1 MQDIQNLL
9 DNEDATGLAEWVRR
23 GEVQPCELLEAVID
37 RIELVEPQLN
47 AVAERLYDSAR
58 QAALESQPGEGVFA
72 GVPTLIKDLFSPV
85 NGAAMTNGSQ
95 SLGGFRADFESEI
108 VTRLRRA
115 GCLILGTSTSPEF
128 GTSYSTESTRFGATR
143 NPWNIAHSAGGSS
156 GGAAALVAA
165 RVVPFAHGNDGGGS
179 LRVPASCCGVFGL
192 KPSRGLLPSGPMVGE
207 GWAGMG
213 TPHAITL
220 SVRDSAAL
228 LDATSGIDLGAP
240 YAAPM
245 QTQPYVAAL
254 QRDPRPLRIALVEQL
269 GPWPTSTE
277 SLDAVRHAASLC
289 KSLGH
294 RIEPVSLPVVLPE
307 FLDQV
312 FTIIGASTRHYI
324 DVLGQMRGFA
334 VQPEELEAR
343 TRIILRCKGD
353 VSGAQYAAAVEWIHA
368 LGRQLAVFMQDYDL
382 ILTPTLAR
390 EPIPIG
396 ELDLQDDCLSLD
408 ELIER
413 YHSYS
418 PFTALFNASGQP
430 AMSMPLYWSAAGL
443 PMGAHFAGRFGE
455 ESTLL
460 ALAGQ
465 LERAQP
471 WRGRV
476 PPVNACQRSASVHR
490 SSSMFG

>member
-1 MQDIQNLL
+1 MQDIHHLM

-23 GEVQPCELLEAVID
+23 GEVQPGELLEAA
-37 RIELVEPQLN
+37 IERLERVEPQIN
-47 AVAERLYDSAR
+47 AVAERLYESAR
-58 QAALESQPGEGVFA
+58 ETARTAQVGQGLLA

-85 NGAAMTNGSQ
+85 NGAAMTNGSR
-95 SLGGFRADFESEI
+95 SLGDVRADFESEV

-115 GCLILGTSTSPEF
+115 GCQVMGTSTSPEF
-128 GTSYSTESTRFGATR
+128 GTSYSTESSRFGATR
-143 NPWNIAHSAGGSS
+143 NPWSTDHSSGGSS

-192 KPSRGLLPSGPMVGE
+192 KPSRGLLPSGPMMGE

-228 LDATSGIDLGAP
+228 LDATAGMDLGAP
-240 YAAPM
+240 YAAPV
-245 QTQPYVAAL
+245 QSQPYVTAVL
-254 QRDPRPLRIALVEQL
+254 QDPKPLRIALVEQL
-269 GPWPTSTE
+269 GPWPTSPQ
-277 SLDAVRHAASLC
+277 SLEAVRQAARLC
-289 KSLGH
+289 ESLGH
-294 RIEPVSLPVVLPE
+294 RVEPANLPVVLPA

-312 FTIIGASTRHYI
+312 FTIIGASTRHYV
-324 DVLGQMRGFA
+324 DLLGQMRGVA
-334 VQPEELEAR
+334 VQAEELEVR
-343 TRIILRCKGD
+343 TRIILRDKGT

-368 LGRQLAVFMQDYDL
+368 LGRQLALFMQDYDL
-382 ILTPTLAR
+382 VLTPVLTR
-390 EPIPIG
+390 EPVPIG
-396 ELDLQDDCLSLD
+396 ELDIQDVCMSLD
-408 ELIER
+408 QLLER

-430 AMSMPLYWSAAGL
+430 AMSVPLSWSSNGL

-460 ALAGQ
+460 ALAAQ

-476 PPVNACQRSASVHR
+476 PPVNACRR
-490 SSSMFG
+490 

>member
-1 MQDIQNLL
+1 MAMQDIHHLM

-23 GEVQPCELLEAVID
+23 GEVQPGELLEAA
-37 RIELVEPQLN
+37 IERLERVEPQIN
-47 AVAERLYDSAR
+47 AVAERLYESAR
-58 QAALESQPGEGVFA
+58 ETARTAQVGQGLLA

-85 NGAAMTNGSQ
+85 NGAAMTNGSR
-95 SLGGFRADFESEI
+95 SLGDVRADFESEV

-115 GCLILGTSTSPEF
+115 GCQVMGTSTSPEF
-128 GTSYSTESTRFGATR
+128 GTSYSTESSRFGATR
-143 NPWNIAHSAGGSS
+143 NPWSTDHSAGGSS

-192 KPSRGLLPSGPMVGE
+192 KPSRGLLPSGPMMGE

-228 LDATSGIDLGAP
+228 LDATAGMDLGAP
-240 YAAPM
+240 YAAPV
-245 QTQPYVAAL
+245 QSQPYVTAVL
-254 QRDPRPLRIALVEQL
+254 QDPKPLRIALVEQL
-269 GPWPTSTE
+269 GPWPTSPQ
-277 SLDAVRHAASLC
+277 SLEAVRQAARLC
-289 KSLGH
+289 ESLGH
-294 RIEPVSLPVVLPE
+294 RVEPANLPVVLPA

-312 FTIIGASTRHYI
+312 FTIIGASTRHYV
-324 DVLGQMRGFA
+324 DLLGQMRGVA
-334 VQPEELEAR
+334 VQAEELEVR
-343 TRIILRCKGD
+343 TRIILRDKGT

-368 LGRQLAVFMQDYDL
+368 LGRQLALFMQDYDL
-382 ILTPTLAR
+382 VLTPVLTR
-390 EPIPIG
+390 EPVPIG
-396 ELDLQDDCLSLD
+396 ELDIQDVCMSLD
-408 ELIER
+408 QLLER

-430 AMSMPLYWSAAGL
+430 AMSVPLSWSSNGL

-460 ALAGQ
+460 ALAAQ

-476 PPVNACQRSASVHR
+476 PPVNACRR
-490 SSSMFG
+490 

>member
-1 MQDIQNLL
+1 MQDIHHLM
-9 DNEDATGLAEWVRR
+9 DNEDATGLAGWVRR
-23 GEVQPCELLEAVID
+23 GEVQPGELLEAA
-37 RIELVEPQLN
+37 IERLERVEPQIN
-47 AVAERLYDSAR
+47 AVAERLYESAR
-58 QAALESQPGEGVFA
+58 ETARTAQVGQGLLA

-85 NGAAMTNGSQ
+85 NGAAMTNGSR
-95 SLGGFRADFESEI
+95 SLGDVRADFESEV

-115 GCLILGTSTSPEF
+115 GCQVMGTSTSPEF
-128 GTSYSTESTRFGATR
+128 GTSYSTESSRFGATR
-143 NPWNIAHSAGGSS
+143 NPWSTDHSAGGSS

-192 KPSRGLLPSGPMVGE
+192 KPSRGLLPSGPMMGE

-228 LDATSGIDLGAP
+228 LDATAGMDLGAP
-240 YAAPM
+240 YAAPV
-245 QTQPYVAAL
+245 QSQPYVTAVL
-254 QRDPRPLRIALVEQL
+254 QDPKPLRIALVEQL
-269 GPWPTSTE
+269 GPWPTSPQ
-277 SLDAVRHAASLC
+277 SLEAVRQAARLC
-289 KSLGH
+289 ESLGH
-294 RIEPVSLPVVLPE
+294 RVEPANLPVVLPA

-312 FTIIGASTRHYI
+312 FTIIGASTRHYV
-324 DVLGQMRGFA
+324 DLLGQMRGVA
-334 VQPEELEAR
+334 VQAEELEVR
-343 TRIILRCKGD
+343 TRIILRDRGN

-368 LGRQLAVFMQDYDL
+368 LGRQLALFMQDYDL
-382 ILTPTLAR
+382 VLTPVLTR
-390 EPIPIG
+390 EPVPIG
-396 ELDLQDDCLSLD
+396 ELDIQDVCMSLD
-408 ELIER
+408 QLLER

-418 PFTALFNASGQP
+418 PFTAVFNASGQP
-430 AMSMPLYWSAAGL
+430 AMSVPLSWSSNGL

-460 ALAGQ
+460 ALAAQ

-476 PPVNACQRSASVHR
+476 PPVNACRR
-490 SSSMFG
+490 

>member
-1 MQDIQNLL
+1 MQGIQNLL
-9 DNEDATGLAEWVRR
+9 DTEDAVGLAEWVKR
-23 GEVQPCELLEAVID
+23 GEVQPSELLEAVIE
-37 RIELVEPQLN
+37 RLESVEPHLN
-47 AVAERLYDSAR
+47 AVAERLYESAR
-58 QAALESQPGEGVFA
+58 QAAREPTCREGVFT
-72 GVPTLIKDLFSPV
+72 GVPTLIKDLFSAV
-85 NGAAMTNGSQ
+85 NGAAMTNGSK

-108 VTRLRRA
+108 VTRLRGA
-115 GCLILGTSTSPEF
+115 GCLIVGTSTSPEF
-128 GTSYSTESTRFGATR
+128 GTSYSTESNRFGATR
-143 NPWNIAHSAGGSS
+143 NPWNLAHSAGGSS

-228 LDATSGIDLGAP
+228 LDATAGIDLGAP

-245 QTQPYVAAL
+245 HAQPYVTAV
-254 QRDPRPLRIALVEQL
+254 QRDPRPLRIGLVEQL
-269 GPWPTSTE
+269 GAWQTAPE
-277 SLDAVRHAASLC
+277 SLEAVRQAARLC
-289 KSLGH
+289 ESLGH
-294 RIEPVSLPVVLPE
+294 RVEPVSLPVVLPE

-343 TRIILRCKGD
+343 TRIILRSKGD
-353 VSGAQYAAAVEWIHA
+353 VSGAQYAGAVEWIHA
-368 LGRQLAVFMQDYDL
+368 LGRQLALFMQNYDL
-382 ILTPTLAR
+382 ILTPTLTR
-390 EPIPIG
+390 EPAPIG
-396 ELDLQDDCLSLD
+396 ELDVQDDSMGLE

-413 YHSYS
+413 FHSYS

-430 AMSMPLYWSAAGL
+430 AMSVPLYWSAGRL
-443 PMGAHFAGRFGE
+443 PMGAHFAARFGE

-460 ALAGQ
+460 ALAAQ

-471 WRGRV
+471 WRAKV
-476 PPVNACQRSASVHR
+476 PPVNASQRPPNWR
-490 SSSMFG
+490 

>member
-9 DNEDATGLAEWVRR
+9 DNEDATGLAEWIRR
-23 GEVQPCELLEAVID
+23 GEVQPAELLEAVID
-37 RIELVEPQLN
+37 RVERVEPHLN
-47 AVAERLYDSAR
+47 AVTERLYDSAR
-58 QAALESQPGEGVFA
+58 QTARDVRPGAGIFA

-85 NGAAMTNGSQ
+85 NGAAMTNGSRA
-95 SLGGFRADFESEI
+95 LGDFRADFDCEVVS
-108 VTRLRRA
+108 RLRRA
-115 GCLILGTSTSPEF
+115 GCVILGTSASPEF
-128 GTSYSTESTRFGATR
+128 GTSYSTESSRFGPTR
-143 NPWNIAHSAGGSS
+143 NPWSVAHSAGGSS

-192 KPSRGLLPSGPMVGE
+192 KPSRGLLPSGPIMGE

-228 LDATSGIDLGAP
+228 LDATAGVDLGAP

-245 QTQPYVAAL
+245 STQPYVSAVE
-254 QRDPRPLRIALVEQL
+254 RDPRPLRIALVEHL
-269 GPWPTSTE
+269 GPWPTSSQ
-277 SLDAVRHAASLC
+277 SLDAVRQAARLC
-289 KSLGH
+289 ESLGH
-294 RIEPVSLPVVLPE
+294 RVELANLPVVLPE

-312 FTIIGASTRHYI
+312 FNIIGASARQYV
-324 DVLGQMRGFA
+324 DLLGQMRGFA
-334 VQPEELEAR
+334 VRPEELEAG
-343 TRIILRCKGD
+343 TRIILRSKGD
-353 VSGAQYAAAVEWIHA
+353 VSGAQYASAVAWIHA
-368 LGRQLAVFMQDYDL
+368 LGRQLATFMQDYDL

-390 EPIPIG
+390 EPEAIG
-396 ELDLQDDCLSLD
+396 ELDVQDDRLSLD
-408 ELIER
+408 ALIER

-430 AMSMPLYWSAAGL
+430 AMSVPLHWSATGL
-443 PMGAHFAGRFGE
+443 PMGAHFAARFGE

-460 ALAGQ
+460 ALAAQ

-471 WRGRV
+471 WRGRI
-476 PPVNACQRSASVHR
+476 PPVNACQR
-490 SSSMFG
+490 

>member
-1 MQDIQNLL
+1 MQDIHHLM

-23 GEVQPCELLEAVID
+23 GEVQPGELLEAA
-37 RIELVEPQLN
+37 IERLERVEPQIN
-47 AVAERLYDSAR
+47 AVAERLYESAR
-58 QAALESQPGEGVFA
+58 ETARTAQVGQGLLA

-85 NGAAMTNGSQ
+85 NGAAMTNGSR
-95 SLGGFRADFESEI
+95 SLGDVRADFESEV

-115 GCLILGTSTSPEF
+115 GCQVMGTSTSPEF
-128 GTSYSTESTRFGATR
+128 GTSYSTESSRFGATR
-143 NPWNIAHSAGGSS
+143 NPWSTDHSAGGSS

-192 KPSRGLLPSGPMVGE
+192 KPSRGLLPSGPMMGE

-228 LDATSGIDLGAP
+228 LDATAGMDLGAP
-240 YAAPM
+240 YAAPV
-245 QTQPYVAAL
+245 QSQPYVTAVL
-254 QRDPRPLRIALVEQL
+254 QDPKPLRIALVEQL
-269 GPWPTSTE
+269 GPWPTSPQ
-277 SLDAVRHAASLC
+277 SLEAVRQAARLC
-289 KSLGH
+289 ESLGH
-294 RIEPVSLPVVLPE
+294 RVEPANLPVVLPA

-312 FTIIGASTRHYI
+312 FTIIGASTRHYV
-324 DVLGQMRGFA
+324 DLLGQMRGVA
-334 VQPEELEAR
+334 VQAEELEVR
-343 TRIILRCKGD
+343 TRIILRDRGN

-368 LGRQLAVFMQDYDL
+368 LGRQLALFMQDYDL
-382 ILTPTLAR
+382 VLTPVLTR
-390 EPIPIG
+390 EPVPIG
-396 ELDLQDDCLSLD
+396 ELDIQDVCMSLD
-408 ELIER
+408 QLLER

-418 PFTALFNASGQP
+418 PFTAVFNASGQP
-430 AMSMPLYWSAAGL
+430 AMSVPLSWSSNGL

-460 ALAGQ
+460 ALAAQ

-476 PPVNACQRSASVHR
+476 PPVNACRR
-490 SSSMFG
+490 

>member
-1 MQDIQNLL
+1 MDIQNLL
-9 DNEDATGLAEWVRR
+9 DIEDGLGLAEWVRR
-23 GEVQPCELLEAVID
+23 GEVQPGELLEAVID

-47 AVAERLYDSAR
+47 AVSERLYDSAR
-58 QAALESQPGEGVFA
+58 QAARSLPRGSGVFA

-85 NGAAMTNGSQ
+85 LGAAMTNGSEA
-95 SLGGFRADFESEI
+95 LGAFRADFEAEI
-108 VTRLRRA
+108 VTSFRRA
-115 GCLILGTSTSPEF
+115 GCVILGSSTAPEF

-179 LRVPASCCGVFGL
+179 LRVPASCCGVFGF

-213 TPHAITL
+213 TPHGITL

-228 LDATSGIDLGAP
+228 LDATAGIDLGAP
-240 YAAPM
+240 YAAPLSA
-245 QTQPYVAAL
+245 QPYVCAL

-269 GPWPTSTE
+269 GPWPTSNE
-277 SLDAVRHAASLC
+277 SLAAVRQAASLC
-289 KSLGH
+289 QALGH
-294 RIEPVSLPVVLPE
+294 RVEPVRLPVALPE
-307 FLDQV
+307 FLDKV
-312 FTIIGASTRHYI
+312 FTIIGAGTRHYV

-334 VQPEELEAR
+334 VRPEELEAR

-353 VSGAQYAAAVEWIHA
+353 VSGAQYAGAVEWIHA
-368 LGRQLAVFMQDYDL
+368 LGRQLAVFMQDYDV

-390 EPIPIG
+390 EPVPIG
-396 ELDLQDDCLSLD
+396 ELDLQDDRLSLD

-413 YHSYS
+413 FHSYS
-418 PFTALFNASGQP
+418 PFTAVFNASGQP
-430 AMSMPLYWSAAGL
+430 AMSVPLYWSAAGL

-455 ESTLL
+455 ESTLF
-460 ALAGQ
+460 ALAAQ

-471 WRGRV
+471 WRQRI
-476 PPVNACQRSASVHR
+476 PPVNACQRSASAL
-490 SSSMFG
+490 